1 MLAQVRAHGIRGT
14 YIYLLEAAGHPF
26 DLVSTHGAAAPT
38 YAQQASPAGLD
49 ALVGTVDGI
58 SVDKRMIL
66 APDRLGRTTGPSRVV
81 ADAHTRGLRV
91 FTWTCRPENAF
102 LLASFRRGRDK
113 AAFGD
118 YESEW
123 RVIADA
129 GVDGVFVDHPDLGIG
144 FFG

>member
-1 MLAQVRAHGIRGT
+1 
-14 YIYLLEAAGHPF
+14 
-26 DLVSTHGAAAPT
+26 
-38 YAQQASPAGLD
+38 
-49 ALVGTVDGI
+49 
-58 SVDKRMIL
+58 MIL
-66 APDRLGRTTGPSRVV
+66 APDRLGRTAGPSRIV
-81 ADAHTRGLRV
+81 ADAHARGLRV

-123 RVIADA
+123 QVIADA
-129 GVDGVFVDHPDLGIG
+129 GVDGVFVDHPDLGLG